1 MTDQESID
9 IAAEQE
15 QELERSVERP
25 EGSIQEEQEAQ
36 AFELSQEGQEPQE
49 ELSEI
54 DRLRAELEEAQAQVD
69 EYLDGWQRA
78 RAEFANYRRREE
90 QRRQQLE
97 DAISG
102 RVLAGLLPVMDDLD
116 RAFQA
121 VPRDV
126 CESAW
131 VKGLQMVGGKLQST
145 LEKAGVAAM
154 DIQPGDRFDPN
165 YHQAVFHGPSA
176 EYDEGQIVEVFQRG
190 YTLGEIVLRPAMV
203 YVSSG
208 APEEPCAAADMS
220 ESDDSAA
227 QDMGE

>member
-1 MTDQESID
+1 MTDQESNN
-9 IAAEQE
+9 IAVEQE
-15 QELERSVERP
+15 PERSVECP
-25 EGSIQEEQEAQ
+25 EGSIQEEQEAP
-36 AFELSQEGQEPQE
+36 ALEPSQEGEEPQE

-54 DRLRAELEEAQAQVD
+54 DRLRAELEEAQAQAQ

-97 DAISG
+97 DAING
-102 RVLAGLLPVMDDLD
+102 RVLSTLLPVMDDLD

-121 VPRDV
+121 VPQDV

-131 VKGLQMVGGKLQST
+131 IKGLAMVGDKLQST

-154 DIQPGDRFDPN
+154 DIRPGDRFDPN

-190 YTLGEIVLRPAMV
+190 YTLDEMVLRPAMV

-208 APEEPCAAADMS
+208 TPEEPCAAADTP
-220 ESDDSAA
+220 ESDEPAA
-227 QDMGE
+227 QGKGE